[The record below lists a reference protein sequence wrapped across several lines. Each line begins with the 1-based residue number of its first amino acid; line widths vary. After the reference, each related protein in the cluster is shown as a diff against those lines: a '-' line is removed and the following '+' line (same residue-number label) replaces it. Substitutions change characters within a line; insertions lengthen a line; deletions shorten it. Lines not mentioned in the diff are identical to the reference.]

1 MCSDPTHKESE
12 KYTMRVSMKIW
23 RESTL
28 VTIMHK
34 LLICKKINVGD
45 GMGSY
50 YLSLRH
56 PPPPLDSYLSYLNK
70 RNTSFSGGKK

>member
-23 RESTL
+23 REFTL

-34 LLICKKINVGD
+34 LLLCKKINVGD

-50 YLSLRH
+50 YLSL
-56 PPPPLDSYLSYLNK
+56 PPPPQLDSYLSYLNK